1 MNPEQV
7 DQDLRKIM
15 KVAAVLMIFIGVLI
29 IWRGVTRMIPL
40 TGMVNGGV
48 FTLGGVI
55 VVILGILFL
64 TVPAYKDKK
73 KAEKAALEQQAA
85 ENSGNGEQ

>member
-15 KVAAVLMIFIGVLI
+15 KVAAVLMIFIGALI
-29 IWRGVTRMIPL
+29 IWRGITKMIPL
-40 TGMVNGGV
+40 TGLANGGV

-64 TVPAYKDKK
+64 VVPAHKDKK
-73 KAEKAALEQQAA
+73 KAEKAALEQQA
-85 ENSGNGEQ
+85 EGTDEQ